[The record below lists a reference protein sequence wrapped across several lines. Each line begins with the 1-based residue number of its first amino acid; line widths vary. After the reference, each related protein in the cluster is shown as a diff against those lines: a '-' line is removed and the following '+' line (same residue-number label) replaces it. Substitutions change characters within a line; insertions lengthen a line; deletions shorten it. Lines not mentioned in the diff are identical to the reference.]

1 MYGWFQVPQVYTQLL
16 HYIPITTYL
25 LFCLIQSC
33 LTVSHTMILSPYGK
47 CSLRPLGRANR
58 DEEVLKNLT
67 LLTGDEGP

>member
-1 MYGWFQVPQVYTQLL
+1 
-16 HYIPITTYL
+16 
-25 LFCLIQSC
+25 
-33 LTVSHTMILSPYGK
+33 MILSPYGK